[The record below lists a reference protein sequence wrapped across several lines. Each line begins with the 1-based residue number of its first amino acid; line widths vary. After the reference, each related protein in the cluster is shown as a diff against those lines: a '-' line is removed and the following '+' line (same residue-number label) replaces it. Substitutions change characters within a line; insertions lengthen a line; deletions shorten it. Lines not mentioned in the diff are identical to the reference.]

1 MSTLEESRER
11 FKPIQEI
18 EPPDLDHMIRT
29 EVARV
34 DLGILPEDSLVA
46 FSGLHTASNYVINV
60 LDSHDLGNRRKVNLW
75 YVGSGELTALGTHA
89 CFIGPGRGCLQ
100 TEARRICSVDLR
112 KGLNHVEEGVLEV
125 GKQYCL
131 PTFRWYDGEL
141 SADIINS
148 RIETYTRIELITD

>member
-75 YVGSGELTALGTHA
+75 YVGSGEL
-89 CFIGPGRGCLQ
+89 R
-100 TEARRICSVDLR
+100 LR
-112 KGLNHVEEGVLEV
+112 
-125 GKQYCL
+125 
-131 PTFRWYDGEL
+131 
-141 SADIINS
+141 
-148 RIETYTRIELITD
+148 